1 MLNNI
6 VFHFSTYRP
15 SLFKHL
21 SHRTVR
27 KHQLRQSWHR
37 SSQQHA
43 GQVVPYL
50 INNAFSAASK
60 LRTPNVYCWSRK
72 TLVAIHRTLCP
83 GPGCRAHDAPP
94 DHVVS
99 WGRGHPSPI
108 PNPSK
113 LSASRYRRLR
123 RLISVNPLRIFLRLR
138 PAIYCR

>member
-1 MLNNI
+1 M
-6 VFHFSTYRP
+6 FHFSTYRP
-15 SLFKHL
+15 NSFKHCPIGRYKSINCGNRGIGRRNML
-21 SHRTVR
+21 AR
-27 KHQLRQSWHR
+27 
-37 SSQQHA
+37 
-43 GQVVPYL
+43 PFL